1 MIRVLWLN
9 WCVSMGNVLRDNKTI
24 LNKTVNIFSNA
35 MEHRM
40 SCIEVSFN
48 GTITFVYKQFNYS
61 FRLQGVRLKIN
72 PEDVKLINY
81 KDKAVICIDTN
92 NIFNYSRLKEEG
104 LYYNG
109 IYDFMSIQSV
119 LKNMG
124 KVVWSAMYKTHTDLF
139 REYCSKLSEVCGGS
153 CGDLDSFLKLF
164 IKYNYPNVASVLQD
178 YISTMSMDN
187 YMGRVSKTMYVQDG
201 LIGVCCFNF
210 KDNLVT
216 SPLHSKISM
225 SDLHVFTTSLNQL
238 SIRLLSVSSILSNK
252 NKIDCEFLK
261 LSLRIL
267 NKSKFIS
274 DDGMIMLGV
283 DE

>member
-1 MIRVLWLN
+1 
-9 WCVSMGNVLRDNKTI
+9 MGNVLRDNKTI
-24 LNKTVNIFSNA
+24 LSKAVNIFSNA

-48 GTITFVYKQFNYS
+48 GTITFIYKQFNYS

-81 KDKAVICIDTN
+81 RDKAVICIDTN

-109 IYDFMSIQSV
+109 ISDFMSIQSV
-119 LKNMG
+119 LKNIG
-124 KVVWSAMYKTHTDLF
+124 KVVWNTMYKTHTDLF
-139 REYCSKLSEVCGGS
+139 KEYCNKLSEVCGS
-153 CGDLDSFLKLF
+153 PCSDLDSFLKLF
-164 IKYNYPNVASVLQD
+164 IKYNYPNIVSVLQD
-178 YISTMSMDN
+178 YISTLNMDN

-216 SPLHSKISM
+216 SPHYSKISM
-225 SDLHVFTTSLNQL
+225 SDLQVFTTSLNQL
-238 SIRLLSVSSILSNK
+238 SIRLLNISSILTNT

-261 LSLRIL
+261 LNLRIS
-267 NKSKFIS
+267 NNSQFMS
-274 DDGMIMLGV
+274 DDGMIKLGV
-283 DE
+283 D

>member
-1 MIRVLWLN
+1 MSWY
-9 WCVSMGNVLRDNKTI
+9 VSMGNVLRDNKTI

-35 MEHRM
+35 MRHRM

-48 GTITFVYKQFNYS
+48 GTITFIYKQFNYS

-92 NIFNYSRLKEEG
+92 NIFNYNRLKEEG

-109 IYDFMSIQSV
+109 ISDFMSIQSV

-124 KVVWSAMYKTHTDLF
+124 KVVWNTMYKTHTDLF
-139 REYCSKLSEVCGGS
+139 KEYCSKLSEVCGGS

-164 IKYNYPNVASVLQD
+164 IKFNYPNMVSVLQD

-216 SPLHSKISM
+216 SSLYSKISM
-225 SDLHVFTTSLNQL
+225 SDLPVFTTSLNQL
-238 SIRLLSVSSILSNK
+238 SIRLLSISSILSNK

-283 DE
+283 D

>member
-1 MIRVLWLN
+1 
-9 WCVSMGNVLRDNKTI
+9 MGNVLRDNRTI
-24 LNKTVNIFSNA
+24 LNKTVNIFSSA

-48 GTITFVYKQFNYS
+48 GTITFIYKQFNYS

-81 KDKAVICIDTN
+81 RDKAVICIDTN
-92 NIFNYSRLKEEG
+92 NIFNYSRLKEDG

-109 IYDFMSIQSV
+109 ISDFMSIQSV
-119 LKNMG
+119 LKNIG
-124 KVVWSAMYKTHTDLF
+124 KIVWNTMYKTHTDLF
-139 REYCSKLSEVCGGS
+139 KEYCSKLSEVCGS
-153 CGDLDSFLKLF
+153 PCGDLDSFLKLF
-164 IKYNYPNVASVLQD
+164 IKYNYPNMVSVLQD
-178 YISTMSMDN
+178 YISTLSIDN

-216 SPLHSKISM
+216 SPLYSKISM
-225 SDLHVFTTSLNQL
+225 SDLQVFTTSLNQL
-238 SIRLLSVSSILSNK
+238 SIRLLNISSILTNT

-261 LSLRIL
+261 LNLRIS
-267 NKSKFIS
+267 NNSQFIS
-274 DDGMIMLGV
+274 DDGMIKLGV
-283 DE
+283 D

>member
-1 MIRVLWLN
+1 
-9 WCVSMGNVLRDNKTI
+9 MGNILRDNKTI

-40 SCIEVSFN
+40 SSIEVSFN
-48 GTITFVYKQFNYS
+48 GTITFIYKQFNYS

-81 KDKAVICIDTN
+81 RDKAVICIDTN
-92 NIFNYSRLKEEG
+92 NIFNYNRLKEDG

-109 IYDFMSIQSV
+109 ISDFMSIQSV

-124 KVVWSAMYKTHTDLF
+124 KVVWNAMYKTHTDLF
-139 REYCSKLSEVCGGS
+139 REYCNKLSDVCGGS

-164 IKYNYPNVASVLQD
+164 IKYNYPNMVSVLQD

-216 SPLHSKISM
+216 SPYYSKISM
-225 SDLHVFTTSLNQL
+225 SELQVFTASTNQRGVKLLN
-238 SIRLLSVSSILSNK
+238 ISSILTNT

-261 LSLRIL
+261 LNLRIS
-267 NKSKFIS
+267 NNSKFLS
-274 DDGMIMLGV
+274 DDGMIKLGV

>member
-124 KVVWSAMYKTHTDLF
+124 KVVWSAMYKTHTVLF

-164 IKYNYPNVASVLQD
+164 IKYNYPNVVSVLQD

-274 DDGMIMLGV
+274 DDGMFMLGV

>member
-1 MIRVLWLN
+1 
-9 WCVSMGNVLRDNKTI
+9 MGNVLRDNKTI

-124 KVVWSAMYKTHTDLF
+124 KVVWSAMYKTHTVLF

-164 IKYNYPNVASVLQD
+164 IKYNYPNVVSVLQD

-274 DDGMIMLGV
+274 DDGMFMLGV

>member
-1 MIRVLWLN
+1 MS

-48 GTITFVYKQFNYS
+48 GTITFIYKQFNYS

-81 KDKAVICIDTN
+81 RDKAVICIDTN

-109 IYDFMSIQSV
+109 ISDFMSIQSV
-119 LKNMG
+119 LKNIG
-124 KVVWSAMYKTHTDLF
+124 KVVWNTMYKTHTDLF
-139 REYCSKLSEVCGGS
+139 KEYCSKLSEVCGGS
-153 CGDLDSFLKLF
+153 CSDLDSFLKLF
-164 IKYNYPNVASVLQD
+164 IKYNYPNMVSVLQD
-178 YISTMSMDN
+178 YISTLNIDN

-216 SPLHSKISM
+216 SPHYSKISM
-225 SDLHVFTTSLNQL
+225 SDLQVFTTSLNQL
-238 SIRLLSVSSILSNK
+238 SIRLLNISSILTNT

-261 LSLRIL
+261 LYLRIS
-267 NKSKFIS
+267 NNSQFMS
-274 DDGMIMLGV
+274 DDGMIKLGV
-283 DE
+283 D

>member
-1 MIRVLWLN
+1 MS
-9 WCVSMGNVLRDNKTI
+9 WCVSVGNVLRDNKAI

-35 MEHRM
+35 MRHRM

-48 GTITFVYKQFNYS
+48 GTITFIYKQFNYS

-92 NIFNYSRLKEEG
+92 NIFNYNRLKEEG
-104 LYYNG
+104 LFYNG
-109 IYDFMSIQSV
+109 ISDFMSIQSV

-139 REYCSKLSEVCGGS
+139 REYCSKLSNVCGGS

-164 IKYNYPNVASVLQD
+164 IKYNYPNMVSVLQD
-178 YISTMSMDN
+178 YISTLNIDN

-216 SPLHSKISM
+216 SPYYSKISM
-225 SDLHVFTTSLNQL
+225 SELQVFTASTNKRGVKLLN
-238 SIRLLSVSSILSNK
+238 ISSILTNT

-261 LSLRIL
+261 LNLRIS
-267 NKSKFIS
+267 NNSQFVS
-274 DDGMIMLGV
+274 DDGMIKLGV
-283 DE
+283 D

>member
-1 MIRVLWLN
+1 
-9 WCVSMGNVLRDNKTI
+9 MGNVLRDNKTI

-48 GTITFVYKQFNYS
+48 GTITFIYKQFNYS
-61 FRLQGVRLKIN
+61 FWLQGVRVRLKIN

-81 KDKAVICIDTN
+81 RDKAVICIDTN
-92 NIFNYSRLKEEG
+92 NIFHYSRLKEEG

-109 IYDFMSIQSV
+109 ISDFMSIQSV
-119 LKNMG
+119 LKNIG
-124 KVVWSAMYKTHTDLF
+124 KVVWNTMYKTHTDLF
-139 REYCSKLSEVCGGS
+139 KEYCNKLSDVCGSS
-153 CGDLDSFLKLF
+153 CSDLDSFLKLF
-164 IKYNYPNVASVLQD
+164 IKYNYPNVVSVLQD
-178 YISTMSMDN
+178 YISTLNIDN

-216 SPLHSKISM
+216 FPYYSKISM
-225 SDLHVFTTSLNQL
+225 SDLQVFTTSTNQRGVKLLN
-238 SIRLLSVSSILSNK
+238 ISSILTNT

-261 LSLRIL
+261 LNLRIS
-267 NKSKFIS
+267 NNSQFMS
-274 DDGMIMLGV
+274 DDGMIKLGV
-283 DE
+283 D

>member
-1 MIRVLWLN
+1 MN

-24 LNKTVNIFSNA
+24 LSKAVNVFSNA

-48 GTITFVYKQFNYS
+48 GTITFIYKQFNYS
-61 FRLQGVRLKIN
+61 FRLQGVRLKIS

-81 KDKAVICIDTN
+81 RDKAVICIDTN

-109 IYDFMSIQSV
+109 ISDFMSIQSV
-119 LKNMG
+119 LKNIG
-124 KVVWSAMYKTHTDLF
+124 KIVWNTMYKTHTDLF
-139 REYCSKLSEVCGGS
+139 KEYCNKLSDVCGS
-153 CGDLDSFLKLF
+153 PCNDLDSFLKLF
-164 IKYNYPNVASVLQD
+164 IKYNYPNMVSVLQD
-178 YISTMSMDN
+178 YISTLSIDN
-187 YMGRVSKTMYVQDG
+187 YMGRVSKTMCVQDG

-216 SPLHSKISM
+216 SPLYSKISM
-225 SDLHVFTTSLNQL
+225 SDLQVFTTSLNQL
-238 SIRLLSVSSILSNK
+238 SIRLLNISSILSNT

-261 LSLRIL
+261 LNLRIS
-267 NKSKFIS
+267 NNSQFMS
-274 DDGMIMLGV
+274 DDGMIKLGV
-283 DE
+283 D

>member
-1 MIRVLWLN
+1 MN
-9 WCVSMGNVLRDNKTI
+9 WCVSMGNVLRDNKII
-24 LNKTVNIFSNA
+24 LSKAVNVFSND

-40 SCIEVSFN
+40 SCVEVSFN
-48 GTITFVYKQFNYS
+48 GTITFIYKQFNYS

-81 KDKAVICIDTN
+81 RDKAVICIDTN
-92 NIFNYSRLKEEG
+92 NIFHYSRLKVEG

-109 IYDFMSIQSV
+109 IPDFMSIQSV
-119 LKNMG
+119 LKNIG
-124 KVVWSAMYKTHTDLF
+124 KVVWNTMYKTHTDLF
-139 REYCSKLSEVCGGS
+139 KEYCSKLSDVCGGS

-164 IKYNYPNVASVLQD
+164 IKYNYPNMVSVLQD
-178 YISTMSMDN
+178 YINTLSIDN

-216 SPLHSKISM
+216 FPYYSKISM
-225 SDLHVFTTSLNQL
+225 SDLQVFTTSTNQRGVKLLN
-238 SIRLLSVSSILSNK
+238 ISSILTNT

-261 LSLRIL
+261 LDLRIS
-267 NKSKFIS
+267 NNSQFMS
-274 DDGMIMLGV
+274 DDGMIKLGV
-283 DE
+283 D

>member
-1 MIRVLWLN
+1 
-9 WCVSMGNVLRDNKTI
+9 MGNILRDNKAI

-48 GTITFVYKQFNYS
+48 GTITFIYKQFN
-61 FRLQGVRLKIN
+61 RLQGVRLKIN

-109 IYDFMSIQSV
+109 ISDFMSIQSV
-119 LKNMG
+119 LKNIG
-124 KVVWSAMYKTHTDLF
+124 KIVWNTMYKTHTDLF
-139 REYCSKLSEVCGGS
+139 KEYCSKLSEVCGSS
-153 CGDLDSFLKLF
+153 CSDLDSFLKLF
-164 IKYNYPNVASVLQD
+164 IKYNYPNIVSVLQD
-178 YISTMSMDN
+178 YISTLSIDN

-210 KDNLVT
+210 KDDLVT
-216 SPLHSKISM
+216 SPLYSKIS
-225 SDLHVFTTSLNQL
+225 
-238 SIRLLSVSSILSNK
+238 SILTNT

-261 LSLRIL
+261 LNLRIS
-267 NKSKFIS
+267 NNSQFMS
-274 DDGMIMLGV
+274 EMMV
-283 DE
+283 

>member
-1 MIRVLWLN
+1 
-9 WCVSMGNVLRDNKTI
+9 MGNVLRDNKTI
-24 LNKTVNIFSNA
+24 LNKTANIFSNA

-48 GTITFVYKQFNYS
+48 GTITFIYKQFNYS

-81 KDKAVICIDTN
+81 RDKAVICIDTN
-92 NIFNYSRLKEEG
+92 NIFNYSRLKEDG

-109 IYDFMSIQSV
+109 ISDFMSIQSV
-119 LKNMG
+119 LKNIG
-124 KVVWSAMYKTHTDLF
+124 KVVWNTMYKTHTDLF
-139 REYCSKLSEVCGGS
+139 KEYCSKLSEVCGS
-153 CGDLDSFLKLF
+153 PCNDLDSFLKLF
-164 IKYNYPNVASVLQD
+164 IKYNYPNMVSVLQD
-178 YISTMSMDN
+178 YIITLNMDN

-216 SPLHSKISM
+216 SPLYSKISM
-225 SDLHVFTTSLNQL
+225 SDLQVFTTSLNQL
-238 SIRLLSVSSILSNK
+238 SIRLLNISSILTNT

-261 LSLRIL
+261 LNLRIS
-267 NKSKFIS
+267 NNSQFMS
-274 DDGMIMLGV
+274 DDGMIKLGV
-283 DE
+283 D

>member
-1 MIRVLWLN
+1 MSWY
-9 WCVSMGNVLRDNKTI
+9 VSMGNVLRDNKTI
-24 LNKTVNIFSNA
+24 LNKTVNIFSSA
-35 MEHRM
+35 MSHRM

-48 GTITFVYKQFNYS
+48 GTITFIYKQFNYS

-92 NIFNYSRLKEEG
+92 NIFNYNRLKEEG

-109 IYDFMSIQSV
+109 ISDFMSIQSV

-124 KVVWSAMYKTHTDLF
+124 KVVWNTMYKTHTDLF
-139 REYCSKLSEVCGGS
+139 KEYCSKLSEVCGGS

-164 IKYNYPNVASVLQD
+164 IKFNYPNMVSVLQD

-216 SPLHSKISM
+216 SSLYSKISM
-225 SDLHVFTTSLNQL
+225 SDLPVFTTSLNQL
-238 SIRLLSVSSILSNK
+238 SIRLLSISSILSNK

-283 DE
+283 D

>member
-1 MIRVLWLN
+1 
-9 WCVSMGNVLRDNKTI
+9 MGNVLRDNKTI
-24 LNKTVNIFSNA
+24 LSKAVNIFSNA

-48 GTITFVYKQFNYS
+48 GTITFIYKQFNYS

-81 KDKAVICIDTN
+81 RDKAVICIDTN
-92 NIFNYSRLKEEG
+92 NIFNYSRLKEDG

-109 IYDFMSIQSV
+109 ISDFMSIQSV
-119 LKNMG
+119 LKNIG
-124 KVVWSAMYKTHTDLF
+124 KIVWNTMYKTHTDLF
-139 REYCSKLSEVCGGS
+139 KEYCNKLSEVCGS
-153 CGDLDSFLKLF
+153 PCNDLDSFLKLF
-164 IKYNYPNVASVLQD
+164 IKYNYPNMVSVLQD
-178 YISTMSMDN
+178 YISTLNMDN

-216 SPLHSKISM
+216 SPYYSKTSM
-225 SDLHVFTTSLNQL
+225 SALQVFTTSTNQL
-238 SIRLLSVSSILSNK
+238 SIRLLNISSILTNT

-261 LSLRIL
+261 LNLRIS
-267 NKSKFIS
+267 NNSQFMS
-274 DDGMIMLGV
+274 DDGMIKLGV
-283 DE
+283 D

>member
-1 MIRVLWLN
+1 
-9 WCVSMGNVLRDNKTI
+9 MGNVLRDNKSI

-35 MEHRM
+35 VRHRM

-48 GTITFVYKQFNYS
+48 GTITFIYKQFNYS

-81 KDKAVICIDTN
+81 RDKAVICIDTN
-92 NIFNYSRLKEEG
+92 NIFNCNRLKAEG

-109 IYDFMSIQSV
+109 ISDFMSIESV
-119 LKNMG
+119 LKNIG
-124 KVVWSAMYKTHTDLF
+124 KVVWDAMYKTHIDLF
-139 REYCSKLSEVCGGS
+139 REYCNKLSDVCGGS

-164 IKYNYPNVASVLQD
+164 IKYNYPNMVSVLQD

-216 SPLHSKISM
+216 SPYYSKISM
-225 SDLHVFTTSLNQL
+225 SELQVFTASTNHRGV
-238 SIRLLSVSSILSNK
+238 RLLNISSILSDK
-252 NKIDCEFLK
+252 NKIDVEFLK
-261 LSLRIL
+261 LNLRIS
-267 NKSKFIS
+267 NNSKFLS
-274 DDGMIMLGV
+274 DDGMIKLGV

>member
-1 MIRVLWLN
+1 
-9 WCVSMGNVLRDNKTI
+9 MGNVLRDNKTI

-48 GTITFVYKQFNYS
+48 GTITFIYKQFNYS

-81 KDKAVICIDTN
+81 RDKAVICIDTN

-109 IYDFMSIQSV
+109 ISDFMSIQSV
-119 LKNMG
+119 LKNIG
-124 KVVWSAMYKTHTDLF
+124 KVVWNTMYKTHTDLF
-139 REYCSKLSEVCGGS
+139 KEYCSKLSEVCGS
-153 CGDLDSFLKLF
+153 PCNDLDSFLKLF
-164 IKYNYPNVASVLQD
+164 IKYNYPNMVSVLQD
-178 YISTMSMDN
+178 YISTLNIDN

-201 LIGVCCFNF
+201 LIDVCCFNF
-210 KDNLVT
+210 KDNLVS
-216 SPLHSKISM
+216 SPLYSNISM
-225 SDLHVFTTSLNQL
+225 SDLQVFTTSLNQL
-238 SIRLLSVSSILSNK
+238 SIRLLNISSILTNT

-261 LSLRIL
+261 LNLRIS
-267 NKSKFIS
+267 NNSQFES
-274 DDGMIMLGV
+274 DDDMIKLGV
-283 DE
+283 D